1 MHKVITVS
9 VFSFFFF
16 KYDAVLDLDDNE
28 VKEACAVFRGKS
40 RKSLILT
47 T

>member
-1 MHKVITVS
+1 MHKVS
-9 VFSFFFF
+9 FSFFSV
-16 KYDAVLDLDDNE
+16 KYDAVIDLGNNE